1 MNARRFILPLSLLLA
16 ACGSDS
22 GSRPSA
28 AAAPA
33 RQSLNERMSASNGY
47 KQDANGNWVPQND
60 KRSSFE
66 SKGESNYAKK
76 GYQKQVYKTG
86 DYSKK
91 SWWGNKQYDRKAYS
105 GNTDGSRFQK
115 TSGLQ
120 GQGAREAGNAARIP
134 DPYATNTYA
143 TNAARE
149 AGTDRLGKNPDA
161 ATENR
166 RKVFQQPEIIDWR
179 EQRSV
184 TMEQSKGILG
194 R

>member
-1 MNARRFILPLSLLLA
+1 MKTFGFIILPVLLLA

-22 GSRPSA
+22 KP

-33 RQSLNERMSASNGY
+33 RKTMSERMGEDNGY
-47 KQDANGNWVPQND
+47 KQDANGNWVPRID

-66 SKGESNYAKK
+66 SQGESNLGSKS
-76 GYQKQVYKTG
+76 YQKEAYKTG
-86 DYSKK
+86 DYTKK
-91 SWWGNKQYDRKAYS
+91 SWWGNKEYDRKAYA
-105 GNTDGSRFQK
+105 GNTDGSRFQ
-115 TSGLQ
+115 TDSRFQ

-149 AGTDRLGKNPDA
+149 AGLDRLKKPSDA

-166 RKVFQQPEIIDWR
+166 QKVYEQPEIIDWR

-184 TMEQSKGILG
+184 TMDQSKGILG

>member
-1 MNARRFILPLSLLLA
+1 MKTCRFILPLSLLLA
-16 ACGSDS
+16 ACGAD
-22 GSRPSA
+22 PSSHPS

-33 RQSLNERMSASNGY
+33 RESLNERMSSSNGY
-47 KQDANGNWVPQND
+47 KQDADGNWVPQSD

-66 SKGESNYAKK
+66 GQGESHYAKK
-76 GYQKQVYKTG
+76 GYQKQAYKTG

-91 SWWGNKQYDRKAYS
+91 SWWGSKQYDRKAYS

-115 TSGLQ
+115 NSSLQ

-134 DPYATNTYA
+134 DPYGTNTYG
-143 TNAARE
+143 TSAAHE
-149 AGTDRLGKNPDA
+149 AGLDRLKKPSNAEID
-161 ATENR
+161 NR
-166 RKVFQQPEIIDWR
+166 QEVFQQPEIIDWR

>member
-1 MNARRFILPLSLLLA
+1 MKVCRFFIPLSLLLA
-16 ACGSDS
+16 ACGGDS
-22 GSRPSA
+22 GSAPS

-47 KQDANGNWVPQND
+47 KQDADGNWVPQSD

-66 SKGESNYAKK
+66 SQGESNYAKK
-76 GYQKQVYKTG
+76 GYQKQTYKTG

-91 SWWGNKQYDRKAYS
+91 SWWGNKQYDRKAYA

-115 TSGLQ
+115 TSRLQ
-120 GQGAREAGNAARIP
+120 GQGADEAGNAARIP
-134 DPYATNTYA
+134 DPYATNAYGTS
-143 TNAARE
+143 AARE
-149 AGTDRLGKNPDA
+149 AGLDRLKKPSNAEID
-161 ATENR
+161 NR
-166 RKVFQQPEIIDWR
+166 QEVFQQPEIIDWR